1 MINHQLW
8 GCPIFPHPLPQE
20 VHLADRRAHDVPPS
34 LRVARVGC
42 FEPGSSCHRWGFYG
56 DFLWGF
62 HGDFMVYGMFGVE
75 WDFLWDISE
84 DQLRDEV

>member
-42 FEPGSSCHRWGFYG
+42 FEPGSSCHRLCFYG

-62 HGDFMVYGMFGVE
+62 HGDFMV
-75 WDFLWDISE
+75 LWDVWSRVGFSMGYI
-84 DQLRDEV
+84 RGPT